1 MNIDDLSW
9 QAWHH
14 GGVSP
19 RMVRTLLDL
28 GQLDLL
34 VRAAREHGDW
44 NCAQAAARELCA
56 AGEFDRALA
65 LVDPFTDIG
74 WRAAEWVTAEIMIRR
89 GESDEA
95 LARARPD
102 PAELGDGHVCAR
114 YAELLSQAGRVEEA
128 VDVLTHH
135 LGQYW
140 LRSRLVE
147 ITEGRGHDDLVL
159 DVLTRE
165 AERLERIEGAGCER
179 CGGFCGTGRTER
191 WDVLLLISRV
201 LERAGRTDEAVEV
214 LRTERASGRRHP
226 TNFPEEYAELLA
238 RQGLIDELEAL
249 AAEDHRSALDV
260 YAKALEDAG
269 RASEAEAVLRD
280 GIEAHGH
287 PKDRAALMRLLVRQ
301 GRVDEAV
308 ETGRPTYEYYDCW
321 NFLQWA
327 LELLVEDGR
336 PGRALEILGERT
348 DEYVKEHPD
357 HVHDLRIW
365 LLGEAGRYQEGIA
378 EATALNE
385 RQPGLWDSAPARL
398 LERDGRLEE
407 ALALLRS
414 STHHMV
420 RHDLPEMLIKHGRPA
435 EAFDAIPTIAESRA
449 AAERRE
455 RERERERKREVVE
468 RREQDDPWA
477 ATDGFS
483 VEPPF

>member
-1 MNIDDLSW
+1 
-9 QAWHH
+9 
-14 GGVSP
+14 
-19 RMVRTLLDL
+19 MVRTLLDL
-28 GQLDLL
+28 GQVELL
-34 VRAAREHGDW
+34 IRAARERGDW
-44 NCAQAAARELCA
+44 NCAEAAARELCA

-65 LVDPFTDIG
+65 VVDPFTDIG
-74 WRAAEWVTAEIMIRR
+74 WRAAEWVAAEIMIRR
-89 GESDEA
+89 GEGDEA
-95 LARARPD
+95 LAMVRPD

-114 YAELLSQAGRVEEA
+114 YAELLAKAGRVEEA
-128 VDVLTHH
+128 VDVLTPH

-140 LRSRLVE
+140 LRSHLVE
-147 ITEGRGHDDLVL
+147 ITEGQGHDDLVL

-165 AERLERIEGAGCER
+165 AERLEAIESAACRR
-179 CGGFCGTGRTER
+179 CGGDCETGRMEL
-191 WDVLLLISRV
+191 WHVLLLTSRV
-201 LERAGRTDEAVEV
+201 LERAGRTDEAVAV
-214 LRTERASGRRHP
+214 LRAERASGRRHP
-226 TNFPEEYAELLA
+226 GNFPEYYAELLA
-238 RQGLIDELEAL
+238 RQGLIDELRAL

-269 RASEAEAVLRD
+269 RADEAETVLLD
-280 GIEAHGH
+280 GIKTHDH

-301 GRVDEAV
+301 GRLDEAV

-336 PGRALEILGERT
+336 PGRALELLDART

-357 HVHDLRIW
+357 QVRSLRLW
-365 LLGEAGRYQEGIA
+365 LLSEAGRYKEGIA

-385 RQPGLWDSAPARL
+385 QEPGEWDTALAQL
-398 LERDGRLEE
+398 LEQDGRLEE

-414 STHHMV
+414 STHNLA
-420 RHDLPEMLIKHGRPA
+420 RHDVPDMLIRHGRPA
-435 EAFDAIPTIAESRA
+435 EALDSIPTIAESRA

-455 RERERERKREVVE
+455 REAAE

-477 ATDGFS
+477 ATGWFS